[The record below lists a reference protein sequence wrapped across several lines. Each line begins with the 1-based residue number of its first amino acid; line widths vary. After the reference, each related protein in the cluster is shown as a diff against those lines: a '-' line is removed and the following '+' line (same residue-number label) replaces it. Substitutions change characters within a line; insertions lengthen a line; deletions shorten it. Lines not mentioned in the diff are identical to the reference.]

1 MRKKS
6 LIGKRTINQNRKKYG
21 VGLLALSLFVFVVMA
36 LRFSYIGIFKNVQD
50 VNLTTQAQ
58 NLYTQTSVLKSKRGT
73 IYDANNQPI
82 AEDTSTYSMYA
93 VLDKNQ
99 KSVDGKPIYVAN
111 KEKVAKVLSKYLP
124 ISYKKALKDLNPANK
139 KAFQVEFGS
148 AGQNI
153 SLTTKQKIDAH
164 HLRGINFIQQQAR
177 LYPNGIF
184 ASHLIGIA
192 SPVTNEKTDSTN
204 LVGQMG
210 IEKAFNNYLTGKNG
224 IRKVQNDVYGYQLP
238 NGVKK
243 DEPAK
248 NGDDIYTT
256 IDYRLQTLLET
267 EMSDVYAQVHP
278 SSMNAVLMNAKT
290 GEILAATQRP
300 TFNATNKEGISN
312 IWRNTLVEDQYEPG
326 STMKI
331 FTMAAAINSKNYNGN
346 AYYQSGKYNI
356 DGNIVPDWN
365 PNGWGYIT
373 YDKGFALSS
382 NVAMAHL
389 EQNMGSST
397 WLDYVKRFQFL
408 QSANTGL
415 EGEQTGSIQFKYPI
429 EQANTAFGQG
439 IQVTAMQ
446 VMRALSAVSNDG
458 KMLQPRFITKI
469 VDPKTNKVVKDY
481 QKQVVGTP
489 ISAETAKKVR
499 EHMEDV
505 VYKPYGI
512 GSDYKIPG
520 YRIAAK
526 TGTAQVSNG
535 AGGYASGDDS
545 YLYSVAG
552 MAPASDPKYVM
563 YITMK
568 QPNLTGQKTA
578 SQYLA
583 QIFNPVLKR
592 ALSEDTAEPSDD
604 NSVKMPNLIGQ
615 NVDTVK
621 TKLSAAGLQATI
633 VGNGNMITKQSIVS
647 GEKVFKNRK
656 VILLTNGAQKMIDLK
671 GWSESEVAVYCQLTG
686 LKLKANGEG
695 YVDSQSIAS
704 GKTIGSNEVL
714 NIKFTKN

>member
-1 MRKKS
+1 MRKGS
-6 LIGKRTINQNRKKYG
+6 LIGKRSIKKNRKKYG
-21 VGLLALSLFVFVVMA
+21 VSLLWLSLFVFGVMII
-36 LRFSYIGIFKNVQD
+36 RFSYVGIFKNVRD
-50 VNLTTQAQ
+50 INLTSQAQ

-99 KSVDGKPIYVAN
+99 KSVDGKPIYVN
-111 KEKVAKVLSKYLP
+111 DKTKVAKVLSKYLP
-124 ISYKKALKDLNPANK
+124 ISYKKALKDLNPVNK

-153 SLTTKQKIDAH
+153 SLTTKQKIDAA
-164 HLRGINFIQQQAR
+164 HLRGINFIQQQSR

-192 SPVTNEKTDSTN
+192 SPVTNNKTDSTN

-210 IEKAFNNYLTGKNG
+210 IEKAFNNYLTGTNG
-224 IRKVQNDVYGYQLP
+224 IKKVQNDVYGYQLP

-243 DEPAK
+243 DKPAK
-248 NGDDIYTT
+248 NGDNIYTT
-256 IDYRLQTLLET
+256 LDYRLQTLLET
-267 EMSDVYAQVHP
+267 EMSTVYAQVHP

-312 IWRNTLVEDQYEPG
+312 IWRDTLVEDQYEPG

-365 PNGWGYIT
+365 PNGWGTIT
-373 YDKGFALSS
+373 YNKGFALSS

-389 EQNMGSST
+389 EQNMGPST

-408 QSANTGL
+408 KSVNTGL
-415 EGEQTGSIQFKYPI
+415 DGEQAGSIQFRYPI

-446 VMRALSAVSNDG
+446 VMRALSAVSNNG
-458 KMLQPRFITKI
+458 KMLEPRFITKI
-469 VDPKTNKVVKDY
+469 VNPTTNKVVKSY
-481 QKQVVGTP
+481 PKQVVGTP
-489 ISAETAKKVR
+489 ITADTAKQVR

-512 GSDYKIPG
+512 GADYKIPG
-520 YRIAAK
+520 YRVAVK

-552 MAPASDPKYVM
+552 MAPANDPKYVM
-563 YITMK
+563 YVTMK
-568 QPNLTGQKTA
+568 QPNLNGQKTA

-583 QIFNPVLKR
+583 EVFNPVLKR
-592 ALSEDTAEPSDD
+592 ALSEDSATASDS
-604 NSVKMPNLIGQ
+604 NSVTMPSVISE
-615 NVDTVK
+615 NVSTAK
-621 TKLSAAGLQATI
+621 AKLNDAGLQATVI
-633 VGNGNMITKQSIVS
+633 GNGDTVTKQSIVS

-656 VILLTNGAQKMIDLK
+656 VLLLTNGSQTMMNLK
-671 GWSESEVAVYCQLTG
+671 GWSESDVAVYCQLTG
-686 LKLKANGEG
+686 LKLKASGEG
-695 YVDSQSIAS
+695 SVSSQSIAA
-704 GKTIGSNEVL
+704 GKTIKSNDVL
-714 NIKFTKN
+714 SIKFNK